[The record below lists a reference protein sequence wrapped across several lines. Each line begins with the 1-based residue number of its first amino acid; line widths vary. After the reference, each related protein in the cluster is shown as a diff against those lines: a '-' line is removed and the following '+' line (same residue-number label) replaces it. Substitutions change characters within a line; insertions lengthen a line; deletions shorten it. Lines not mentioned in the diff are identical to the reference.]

1 MSPYLRRG
9 KYKESGTK
17 ERLVVLSGRNDN
29 DHIASAKGVT
39 LELVVPKEHSL
50 CRSSILQELKSA

>member
-9 KYKESGTK
+9 KYKESGPK

-29 DHIASAKGVT
+29 DHVASAKGVA
-39 LELVVPKEHSL
+39 LVPKERSL
-50 CRSSILQELKSA
+50 CRSSILQELRSA